1 MLTLDEIEDSYD
13 TAFLHTVEELP
24 DAQLR
29 LMLDNLRELRQL
41 APPSLAASR
50 ARDIVAAVLEKRH
63 PTPEPVVEPI
73 VVVEPVPEPVAEEPA
88 PEPLPA
94 PQPEPEPEPVA
105 EEPAAAVAEDKPQER
120 PSSPL
125 LRAMHWFFG

>member
-24 DAQLR
+24 DEQLR

-50 ARDIVAAVLEKRH
+50 ARDIVAAVLEKRY
-63 PTPEPVVEPI
+63 PTPEPVI
-73 VVVEPVPEPVAEEPA
+73 APEPVAEVP
-88 PEPLPA
+88 
-94 PQPEPEPEPVA
+94 
-105 EEPAAAVAEDKPQER
+105 
-120 PSSPL
+120 
-125 LRAMHWFFG
+125 

>member
-13 TAFLHTVEELP
+13 TAFLHTVEDLP
-24 DAQLR
+24 DEQLR

-63 PTPEPVVEPI
+63 PTPVPVAA
-73 VVVEPVPEPVAEEPA
+73 PVPAPEPVAEELP
-88 PEPLPA
+88 PEP
-94 PQPEPEPEPVA
+94 QPEPVA
-105 EEPAAAVAEDKPQER
+105 EEVIAEAPGTDETPQDR

>member
-24 DAQLR
+24 DEQLR

-50 ARDIVAAVLEKRH
+50 ALDIVAAVLEKRH
-63 PTPEPVVEPI
+63 PTPEPVILPTPVP
-73 VVVEPVPEPVAEEPA
+73 EPVPEPA
-88 PEPLPA
+88 P
-94 PQPEPEPEPVA
+94 
-105 EEPAAAVAEDKPQER
+105 EEPAAIAEPEPIAEETVVEEKPAPVVVENAKPQER

>member
-24 DAQLR
+24 DEQLL
-29 LMLDNLRELRQL
+29 LMLDNLPEQRQL
-41 APPSLAASR
+41 AQPSFAASR

-63 PTPEPVVEPI
+63 PTPKPVVLPT
-73 VVVEPVPEPVAEEPA
+73 PVPEPVAEES
-88 PEPLPA
+88 EPV
-94 PQPEPEPEPVA
+94 PEPEPVV
-105 EEPAAAVAEDKPQER
+105 EEAAVEEDPAPVVAEDATQER

>member
-24 DAQLR
+24 DEQLR

-63 PTPEPVVEPI
+63 PTPKPVVLP
-73 VVVEPVPEPVAEEPA
+73 PEPVAEEP
-88 PEPLPA
+88 EPM
-94 PQPEPEPEPVA
+94 PEPEPEPVV
-105 EEPAAAVAEDKPQER
+105 EEAAVEEDPAPVVAEDATQER